1 LPVKKDFCARYIYI
15 ALVNNNPQLY
25 PVIGTFSALELFH
38 LSSPLR
44 RLRGRFLLMDIIYL
58 TSQTAEDVD
67 AQVNMQMKIMAM
79 LYDLDK
85 FDNWVTPYIVLCFYQ
100 PITLLYLSLFIV

>member
-1 LPVKKDFCARYIYI
+1 
-15 ALVNNNPQLY
+15 
-25 PVIGTFSALELFH
+25 
-38 LSSPLR
+38 
-44 RLRGRFLLMDIIYL
+44 MDIIYL

-67 AQVNMQMKIMAM
+67 SQVNMQMKTVAV
-79 LYDLDK
+79 LFDLDK